1 MMRLEFFSYWNRLSD
16 RNTQVPHATARARSH
31 CQCTL
36 ARMCIPEMDVSI
48 NDFVI
53 NVATANGTGSQSSN
67 LILLN
72 SMFEMGVPVS
82 GKNLFPSNISGLP
95 TWFIIRASDKGYQ
108 APGDKT
114 DIQILMNADT
124 WFKDIE
130 KIESGSII
138 IYNENV
144 KLPVERD
151 DCLVFGLPMTKL
163 ARGINPKMAKMIAN
177 MYYVGVIQRL
187 IGIDQVAL
195 EKAVNRQFKGKK
207 TAVEVNLRAIEEG
220 RKMAEEGITWESPH
234 IVEARQKKEGT
245 FLIDGNEA
253 AALGSIYG
261 GVNML
266 SWYPITPSSSLAEGI
281 IHWLPQLRETED
293 GMSTC
298 AVVQAEDEL
307 AAAGMVLGAGWAGGR
322 GMTCTSGPG
331 ISLMSEFIGL
341 AYFAEVPGVIWD
353 VNRVGPSTGLPTRTQ
368 QGDLNLLR
376 EASHGDTEHIVL
388 IPGTVEECFEFGWK
402 AFDYAE
408 RFQTLVFGF
417 SDLDL
422 GMNNWV
428 CSGFEYPDQPIDR
441 GKVVRSADQMAA
453 IENYGRYRDVD
464 GDGIPYRTLPGS
476 GLDPILYR
484 GTGHDEDGIYS
495 EDPEVYQK
503 LMMRLK
509 RKLFNARKHLPRP
522 VIREETEQDVGIIY
536 MGSMENSIQEI
547 DDIIEETGLKVSQCR
562 VRAVPLH
569 PDIEAFIERHNR
581 VIVLEINRDGQLYG
595 VLRKELPINLV
606 PKISSVAYSDGMPPR
621 ARIYAELILE
631 VLKERAQ

>member
-1 MMRLEFFSYWNRLSD
+1 MRAIAK
-16 RNTQVPHATARARSH
+16 V
-31 CQCTL
+31 
-36 ARMCIPEMDVSI
+36 CIPDMGATV

-72 SMFEMGVPVS
+72 SLFEMGVPVS

-108 APGDKT
+108 APGDRT
-114 DIQILMNADT
+114 NIQILMNPDT

-130 KIESGSII
+130 KIESGTVI

-144 KLPVERD
+144 KMPVERE

-177 MYYVGVIQRL
+177 MYYVGVIQHL
-187 IGIDQVAL
+187 IGIEQDAL
-195 EKAVNRQFKGKK
+195 ERAVNRQFKGKSS
-207 TAVEVNLRAIEEG
+207 AVEVNLRAIEEG
-220 RKMAEEGITWESPH
+220 RAMAAEGIDWESPH
-234 IVEARQKKEGT
+234 VVEAREKDEDT
-245 FLIDGNEA
+245 FLVDGNEA
-253 AALGSIYG
+253 VALGSIYG
-261 GVNML
+261 GINML
-266 SWYPITPSSSLAEGI
+266 SWYPITPSSSVAEGI
-281 IHWLPQLRETED
+281 IQWLPELRDTGD
-293 GMSTC
+293 GESTC

-388 IPGTVEECFEFGWK
+388 IPGTVEECFEYGWR
-402 AFDYAE
+402 AFEYAE
-408 RFQTLVFGF
+408 RYQTLVFGF

-428 CSGFEYPDQPIDR
+428 CTGFEYPSEEIDR
-441 GKVVRSADQMAA
+441 GKVLRTAEQVSA

-464 GDGIPYRTLPGS
+464 GDGVPYRTLPGS

-495 EDPEVYQK
+495 EEPDVYRK

-509 RKLFNARKHLPRP
+509 RKIDNSRADLPAP
-522 VIREETEQDVGIIY
+522 VIREEENQDVGIIY
-536 MGSMENSIQEI
+536 MGSMENTIQEI
-547 DDIIEETGLKVSQCR
+547 DDMIEQTGLKVSQCR
-562 VRAVPLH
+562 IRAMPIH
-569 PDIEAFIERHNR
+569 PDVESFIERHER

-595 VLRKELPINLV
+595 VLRKELPNDLASR
-606 PKISSVAYSDGMPPR
+606 ISSVAYSDGMPPR
-621 ARIYAELILE
+621 ARIYADMILE
-631 VLKERAQ
+631 TLGEVKP